1 MRLTLYIAVYIAV
14 GLALLAAEPAF
25 AHHAMGSQMPA
36 TFLQGLLSGLGHPI
50 IGLDHLAALIAVGC
64 LAALQARGFWLPL
77 AFVIA
82 MVLGAALHVRELT
95 LPGSEILAALSVLV
109 LGALLVSM
117 RRLSVVIVLVLFA
130 AAGLVH
136 GYALAESIVGAE
148 PAPLYAYFV
157 GLVIVQSA
165 IALGAML
172 VVREITIASG
182 KVAAVRFIGA
192 GIAGIGIAMLVQQIV
207 SGA

>member
-1 MRLTLYIAVYIAV
+1 VRSTLYIAV
-14 GLALLAAEPAF
+14 GLALLAADPAF
-25 AHHAMGSQMPA
+25 AHHAMGGETPVI
-36 TFLQGLLSGLGHPI
+36 FGQGLLSGLAHPI

-64 LAALQARGFWLPL
+64 LAALQARRFWLPL

-95 LPGSEILAALSVLV
+95 LPASEILAALSVLV
-109 LGALLVSM
+109 LGALLIPM

-148 PAPLYAYFV
+148 PAPLYAYFA

-172 VVREITIASG
+172 LVRAMTSAPGELN
-182 KVAAVRFIGA
+182 AVRLIGA
-192 GIAGIGIAMLVQQIV
+192 GIAGIGIAILVQQI
-207 SGA
+207 AA

>member
-1 MRLTLYIAVYIAV
+1 LV
-14 GLALLAAEPAF
+14 LLAAEPAF
-25 AHHAMGSQMPA
+25 AHHAMDARMPA
-36 TFLQGLLSGLGHPI
+36 TFTQGLLSGLGHPI
-50 IGLDHLAALIAVGC
+50 LGLDHLAALIAVGC
-64 LAALQARGFWLPL
+64 LAALQARGGWLAL

-82 MVLGAALHVRELT
+82 MALGAALHVRELT

-109 LGALLVSM
+109 LGVLLVPT
-117 RRLSVVIVLVLFA
+117 RRLAVPIVLVLFV
-130 AAGLVH
+130 AAGFVH

-172 VVREITIASG
+172 LVRGVTSAPGEL
-182 KVAAVRFIGA
+182 AAVRLIGA
-192 GIAGIGIAMLVQQIV
+192 GIAGIGIAILAQQI
-207 SGA
+207 AA

>member
-1 MRLTLYIAVYIAV
+1 MRPTLYIALS
-14 GLALLAAEPAF
+14 LAALAAEPAF
-25 AHHAMGSQMPA
+25 AHHAMDSRMPA
-36 TFLQGLLSGLGHPI
+36 TFAQGLLSGLGHPI

-64 LAALQARGFWLPL
+64 LAALQARGLWLAL

-109 LGALLVSM
+109 LGALLVPM
-117 RRLSVVIVLVLFA
+117 RRLAVPIVLALFV
-130 AAGLVH
+130 AAGFVH

-148 PAPLYAYFV
+148 PTPLFAYFV

-172 VVREITIASG
+172 AVRAMTSEPG
-182 KVAAVRFIGA
+182 ELAAVRLVGA
-192 GIAGIGIAMLVQQIV
+192 GIAGIGIAILAQQI
-207 SGA
+207 AA

>member
-1 MRLTLYIAVYIAV
+1 M
-14 GLALLAAEPAF
+14 
-25 AHHAMGSQMPA
+25 
-36 TFLQGLLSGLGHPI
+36 
-50 IGLDHLAALIAVGC
+50 AVGC

-95 LPGSEILAALSVLV
+95 LPASEILAAASVLA
-109 LGALLVSM
+109 LGALLVFSP
-117 RRLSVVIVLVLFA
+117 RLSVTILLALFV

-165 IALGAML
+165 ITLSGML
-172 VVREITIASG
+172 VVREIISARG
-182 KVAAVRFIGA
+182 KLAPLRLIGA
-192 GIAGIGIAMLVQQIV
+192 GIAVIGIALVQQIA
-207 SGA
+207 SRA